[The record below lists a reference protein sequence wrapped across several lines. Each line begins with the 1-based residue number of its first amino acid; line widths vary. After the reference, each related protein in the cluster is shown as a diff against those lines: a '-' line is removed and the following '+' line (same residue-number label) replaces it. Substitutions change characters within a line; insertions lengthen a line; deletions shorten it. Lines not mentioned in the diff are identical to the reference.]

1 MSYVMSLK
9 SYSTFQISLYPARI
23 DIKWV
28 YINMPVAMFVAE
40 PINYRF
46 MCMWC
51 QLNII
56 PACISKKIHVG
67 FACFNVRILH
77 GLGYGLDV

>member
-28 YINMPVAMFVAE
+28 YINMPDKPFSYVESKEIDVLNYAKRTHGMYVWPFCRIITNGLL
-40 PINYRF
+40 INGKY
-46 MCMWC
+46 
-51 QLNII
+51 L
-56 PACISKKIHVG
+56 
-67 FACFNVRILH
+67 
-77 GLGYGLDV
+77 